1 VLINGAVTWGT
12 EGILGLNMV
21 LAKVA
26 KVSDLTGFTATTS
39 HLMSFVVRDTV
50 ADTFS
55 FYVVGT
61 NDISKAPIVTDLSTE
76 LVLYVSPTNT
86 N

>member
-1 VLINGAVTWGT
+1 MT
-12 EGILGLNMV
+12 

-26 KVSDLTGFTATTS
+26 KVADLTGFTATTS
-39 HLMSFVVRDTV
+39 HLMAFVTRDAT

-55 FYVVGT
+55 FYVVGSS
-61 NDISKAPIVTDLSTE
+61 DISKTPIVTDLSTE
-76 LVLYVSPTNT
+76 LVLYTSPTST

>member
-1 VLINGAVTWGT
+1 VSINGAVTWGV
-12 EGILGLNMV
+12 EGILGLTMT

-61 NDISKAPIVTDLSTE
+61 NDISKTPLVTDLSTE
-76 LVLYVSPTNT
+76 LVLYTSPTLAN
-86 N
+86 